1 MPATPPPPKALAT
14 SCQPAV
20 PKNMALQSSAQALM
34 NALQP
39 KISSKS
45 TPPEQTGVTKNESV
59 PSPTISL
66 KKSTS
71 GACESEKSKINTLNA
86 AESSRALKEFLVI
99 SAQKILV
106 KQKKLK
112 FSESIGCAATTVSSP
127 SALDNSEDPSPVHQK
142 EKKTKLSRQRTK
154 SRSNSEDADFYAGSA
169 ILNSPSPN
177 AIPLPDF
184 DEICD
189 FFTAENRLNCVG
201 NVRVNLVR

>member
-1 MPATPPPPKALAT
+1 MPPPPTALAT
-14 SCQPAV
+14 SCQPAL

-39 KISSKS
+39 KISSKL
-45 TPPEQTGVTKNESV
+45 TPQEQTSVTKDKLI
-59 PSPTISL
+59 PSPTVSQN
-66 KKSTS
+66 KSTS
-71 GACESEKSKINTLNA
+71 GACESEKSKINTSNA

-99 SAQKILV
+99 SAQRILV

-112 FSESIGCAATTVSSP
+112 FSESIGCAATTMSSI
-127 SALDNSEDPSPVHQK
+127 SVLENSEDPSPIHQK

-201 NVRVNLVR
+201 NGRVNLVR

>member
-1 MPATPPPPKALAT
+1 
-14 SCQPAV
+14 
-20 PKNMALQSSAQALM
+20 M

-59 PSPTISL
+59 PSPTIL
-66 KKSTS
+66 LIKSMN

-99 SAQKILV
+99 SAKKIQV

-127 SALDNSEDPSPVHQK
+127 CALDNSEDPSPVHQK

-184 DEICD
+184 EICD